1 MGEPT
6 DIERWLDSE
15 FARLA
20 EEAGAR
26 SFAAPGTIPADVLE
40 RCNYFLSFPGVAI
53 TAADGNGYFPPAAC
67 YHVYAQLQGTRLD
80 APYLGTLAATC
91 GRNETGGADVAGRL
105 AHFRMREVVF
115 VGPAVSVSRTRDEW
129 MDRVTRFAGSLG
141 LSGALAPA
149 TDMFFGNGGRGR
161 RLMQQL
167 KVLKY
172 ELSMNAGAGGVLAVC
187 SFNLHGTFFTSR
199 FDIRMADGSPAA
211 SGCAAFGIERWALA
225 YLAHHGCL
233 R

>member
-1 MGEPT
+1 
-6 DIERWLDSE
+6 
-15 FARLA
+15 
-20 EEAGAR
+20 
-26 SFAAPGTIPADVLE
+26 
-40 RCNYFLSFPGVAI
+40 
-53 TAADGNGYFPPAAC
+53 
-67 YHVYAQLQGTRLD
+67 
-80 APYLGTLAATC
+80 
-91 GRNETGGADVAGRL
+91 
-105 AHFRMREVVF
+105 
-115 VGPAVSVSRTRDEW
+115 

-172 ELSMNAGAGGVLAVC
+172 ELSMNAGAGGVLAVS